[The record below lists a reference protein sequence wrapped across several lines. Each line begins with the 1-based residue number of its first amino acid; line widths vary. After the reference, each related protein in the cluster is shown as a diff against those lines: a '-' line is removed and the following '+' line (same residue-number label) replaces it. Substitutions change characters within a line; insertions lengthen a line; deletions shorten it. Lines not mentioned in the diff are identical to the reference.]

1 MANKYYR
8 QNFRF
13 GGKSNI
19 QKIAEAF
26 GPKKKVKKEKRRRL
40 VLIYVV
46 IGD

>member
-26 GPKKKVKKEKRRRL
+26 GPKKKVKKE
-40 VLIYVV
+40 
-46 IGD
+46 